1 MSKKNITTDEVK
13 HIAKLSKLEIPDNE
27 LDYYSKEMNKIINY
41 FSTLRE
47 VDTSQIEP
55 MTHVGDQKNVLS
67 KDEKEDSLN
76 VSDVIK
82 SSPDTFGN
90 FIKIP
95 KILDQD

>member
-13 HIAKLSKLEIPDNE
+13 HIAKLSKLEIPDEE
-27 LDYYSKEMNKIINY
+27 LDYYSNEMDKIINY
-41 FSTLRE
+41 FSRLRE
-47 VDTSQIEP
+47 VDTSQVEP
-55 MTHVGDQKNVLS
+55 MTHVSDKKNIVS
-67 KDEKEDSLN
+67 EDNSEDSLN

>member
-13 HIAKLSKLEIPDNE
+13 HIAKLSKLEIPDEE
-27 LDYYSKEMNKIINY
+27 LDYYSNEMDKIINY
-41 FSTLRE
+41 FSRLRE
-47 VDTSQIEP
+47 IDTSQVEP
-55 MTHVGDQKNVLS
+55 MTHVSDKKNIVS
-67 KDEKEDSLN
+67 EDNSEDSLN